1 MDEKTEELIALVA
14 KNHGVSLDKDDPI
27 MIVQTMIRYVMN
39 ESRELQRETL
49 EELKS
54 ELQGVFMQ
62 WEYNA
67 KEKADRI
74 LNAALQANTEAMQRV
89 LEASARETASL
100 MRKEVE
106 DSLRKSEAQYKRVRG
121 LAYLNI
127 AAAFLSVLAACVA
140 GLSLWFTS

>member
-1 MDEKTEELIALVA
+1 MNEKTEELIALVA

-127 AAAFLSVLAACVA
+127 AAAVLTVLAACVA